1 MKWCHFEND
10 GKGSLQRWLVKKRAM
25 ELKMWLTKVS
35 RRYTCWKGNEYF
47 KVPTE
52 KGTPMQGATVWCQ
65 TIFFPCMF
73 SYKWDPFRLRY
84 SRLWCLTQKLG
95 VQHPTILQFLH
106 GRSLPQLIHLIHLIH
121 LIICG
126 WTMPEIMSFKKKGR
140 ITSPPK
146 TPPTSQA
153 SPAARNAPAMAWT
166 PNWRFSSGFQV
177 SCWF

>member
-1 MKWCHFEND
+1 
-10 GKGSLQRWLVKKRAM
+10 
-25 ELKMWLTKVS
+25 MWLTKVS

-65 TIFFPCMF
+65 TIFFPCTF

-84 SRLWCLTQKLG
+84 SRLWCLTKKLS
-95 VQHPTILQFLH
+95 VQHPNNTTIPTWPVSPATDSSDYLWMKYARNHDLKKRRNNTH
-106 GRSLPQLIHLIHLIH
+106 GK
-121 LIICG
+121 C
-126 WTMPEIMSFKKKGR
+126 R

-146 TPPTSQA
+146 TPQLPKHRLLQGMHLQWPERQIGASQVV
-153 SPAARNAPAMAWT
+153 S
-166 PNWRFSSGFQV
+166 QV